1 MAHRCVIR
9 RGEEQSLE
17 QDRIGQQEYIDK
29 VLSAYRQTPTTMGTI
44 RHPDRIVAAQL
55 YARGVSLTVVEN
67 ALILAASRRL
77 LRAPDAPRLMPIRSL
92 AYFLPV
98 IEEVIQLRI
107 SPNYFLYLRDKI
119 RRFTEAPA
127 GR

>member
-1 MAHRCVIR
+1 MAHHCVIHR
-9 RGEEQSLE
+9 DEEQSVE
-17 QDRIGQQEYIDK
+17 QEQVGQQEYIDK
-29 VLSAYRQTPTTMGTI
+29 VLSAYRHTPTTMGTL
-44 RHPDRIVAAQL
+44 RHADRVIAAQL

-98 IEEVIQLRI
+98 IEEVIELRV

-119 RRFTEAPA
+119 RRCGEAPTS
-127 GR
+127 R